1 MSLSVVGLSSQ
12 ICPSVLCVLAYR
24 IFIGRSLT
32 SLPRTVP
39 GNALNIGATT
49 MAAVIALFIML
60 YCKRENSLRD
70 AGKRDHRLEGLNA
83 EEITALGN
91 R

>member
-1 MSLSVVGLSSQ
+1 M
-12 ICPSVLCVLAYR
+12 
-24 IFIGRSLT
+24 
-32 SLPRTVP
+32 P
-39 GNALNIGATT
+39 GNALNIGATF
-49 MAAVIALFIML
+49 MAAIIALLIML